1 MLLEYSPIGTQIP
14 AQSIPPNISKS
25 QKILELIIK
34 NKYFTNSQLLYAK
47 LKYILNDKSSSMGI
61 VQNIFQIDP
70 KNIDAATLSALIC
83 IDNSDFPRAKELI
96 NEAMITNLSA
106 TREHAYFLITKAKC
120 EVGLNETE
128 NAQKT
133 LYELLKNFDKFEKE
147 GQNFLVSRNSIF
159 VIKSKD
165 RLELLKLNIE
175 ILLQSGKTE
184 EAQQHINK
192 LISEMQDSNMEDDI
206 LMLNSELALKGGD
219 LKKAVNLLK
228 VKIVQ
233 FSKIFIKLKKF

>member
-1 MLLEYSPIGTQIP
+1 VLLEYYPIGTQIP
-14 AQSIPPNISKS
+14 AQSIPPNMSKS

-47 LKYILNDKSSSMGI
+47 LKYLLNDKSFAMGI

-96 NEAMITNLSA
+96 NEAMITNLSQ
-106 TREHAYFLITKAKC
+106 TREHPYFMIAKAKC

-133 LYELLKNFDKFEKE
+133 LNDLLKNFDKFEKE
-147 GQNFLVSRNSIF
+147 GQNLSRNSIF
-159 VIKSKD
+159 VIKAKD
-165 RLELLKLNIE
+165 RLDLLKLNIE

-228 VKIVQ
+228 VKSV
-233 FSKIFIKLKKF
+233 KIFIF